1 LSANSQY
8 LALDAGNTRIKF
20 GLFEVQPDRPLP
32 VCLSH
37 SFVMCGQPL
46 PAKLIDD
53 ASKQGVP
60 RPIISGSN
68 PPEIARVADEW
79 DPRWPALKLLEDRTR
94 LGIRIDV
101 EAPQRVGWDRLLNA
115 IAALRIREPRQAAVI
130 VDSGTAVTVDFVDA
144 AGAFRG
150 GAILPGIGMSAR
162 ALHQY
167 TALLP
172 LIPAPDVTAT
182 IPDPIGRNT
191 IPAMRSGLYWGH
203 VGAVRELVTRMV
215 AQAPGAMVIVT
226 GGAGDAVIPHLQNVR
241 VEPHLPLQ
249 GLVLATANCEASGA
263 A

>member
-1 LSANSQY
+1 LTASSRY
-8 LALDAGNTRIKF
+8 LALDAGNTRVKF

-32 VCLSH
+32 VCLSNG
-37 SFVMCGQPL
+37 FVMCGQPL
-46 PAKLIDD
+46 PATLIED
-53 ASKQGVP
+53 ASAHGVP

-68 PPEIARVADEW
+68 PPEIARVVAEW
-79 DPRWPALKLLEDRTR
+79 SPLWPQLKVLEDRTR

-115 IAALRIREPRQAAVI
+115 IAAQQIRDPRQAAVI
-130 VDSGTAVTVDFVDA
+130 VDSGTAVTVDFLDPS
-144 AGAFRG
+144 GAFRG

-162 ALHQY
+162 ALNQY

-182 IPDPIGRNT
+182 IPAPIGRNT

-215 AQAPGAMVIVT
+215 AEAPGAMVIVT
-226 GGAGDAVIPHLQNVR
+226 GGAGDAVIPHLNSVR

-249 GLVLATANCEASGA
+249 GLVLAIANQS
-263 A
+263 

>member
-1 LSANSQY
+1 MTANSRY
-8 LALDAGNTRIKF
+8 FALDAGNTRVKF
-20 GLFEVQPDRPLP
+20 GLFDVQPGQPLP
-32 VCLSH
+32 VCLSNG
-37 SFVMCGQPL
+37 FVMCGQPL
-46 PAKLIDD
+46 PPTLIED
-53 ASKQGVP
+53 ASTHGVP

-68 PPEIARVADEW
+68 PPEIARVVAEW
-79 DPRWPALKLLEDRTR
+79 NPRWPPLKVLEDRTR

-101 EAPQRVGWDRLLNA
+101 DAPHRVGWDRLLNA
-115 IAALRIREPRQAAVI
+115 IAAQQIRDSRQAAVI
-130 VDSGTAVTVDFVDA
+130 VDSGTAVTVDFLDA

-172 LIPAPDVTAT
+172 LIPAPDVTVT
-182 IPDPIGRNT
+182 IPDPVGRNT

-215 AQAPGAMVIVT
+215 AEAPGAMVIVT
-226 GGAGDAVIPHLQNVR
+226 GGAGDAVIPHLNDVR

-249 GLVLATANCEASGA
+249 GLVLAITNQLASGA